1 MILPSL
7 SAMMWYPLAFITSK
21 GPGLYWVLTLDGRYL
36 RRTWSDI
43 FIKFGITDGLLFF
56 NNFCVFFLVSCL
68 LRAYLMSSILL
79 GVGSC
84 GNLVRNVWPKRS
96 SPGACPVVGCG
107 VPLCSCSIL
116 LSPTGWLLHSTIT
129 VCQAFLEIFM
139 SPSAKSLI
147 SGSSALYTGRWS
159 MLTHLKHFLQKMAVN
174 KWTLL
179 RL

>member
-7 SAMMWYPLAFITSK
+7 SAMMWYPLTSVTSK
-21 GPGLYWVLTLDGRYL
+21 GPGLYWVLALDGRYL

-43 FIKFGITDGLLFF
+43 FIVCSFTYGLLFF
-56 NNFCVFFLVSCL
+56 NNFCVFFLVCCL

-84 GNLVRNVWPKRS
+84 GNLVRNFRPKRS

-107 VPLCSCSIL
+107 VPP
-116 LSPTGWLLHSTIT
+116 PTGWLLHSKIT

-139 SPSAKSLI
+139 SLSAKSLT

-159 MLTHLKHFLQKMAVN
+159 MLTHLKHFLKKMAVN

-179 RL
+179 N

>member
-7 SAMMWYPLAFITSK
+7 SAMMWYPLTSITSK
-21 GPGLYWVLTLDGRYL
+21 GPGLYWVLALDGRYL

-43 FIKFGITDGLLFF
+43 FIECGFTYGLLFF

-84 GNLVRNVWPKRS
+84 GNLVRNFRPKRS

-107 VPLCSCSIL
+107 VPPPLDDYSTQRSLCAKPFWKSSWASLLNHWLQGPLHCIQVGDLCLPIWNIFWRRWLSIN
-116 LSPTGWLLHSTIT
+116 GH
-129 VCQAFLEIFM
+129 
-139 SPSAKSLI
+139 
-147 SGSSALYTGRWS
+147 Y
-159 MLTHLKHFLQKMAVN
+159 
-174 KWTLL
+174 
-179 RL
+179 